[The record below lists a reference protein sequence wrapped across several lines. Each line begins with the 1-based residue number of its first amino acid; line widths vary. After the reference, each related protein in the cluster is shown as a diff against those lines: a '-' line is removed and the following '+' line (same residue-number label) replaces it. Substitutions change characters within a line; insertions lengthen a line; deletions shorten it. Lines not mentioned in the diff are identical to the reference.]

1 MRFITKYQA
10 GIHYVLGIVPK
21 FPRLTRAAFITSIN
35 TWTPMRL
42 GVRFSRRII
51 DSAVVFIALSAMFT
65 SPKTLHS
72 GNGLMEDK
80 KAVVGRNPIS
90 TWVQAVDEAEEAI
103 WVVNYK
109 LSSESALEALIA
121 AQRRGVQVEII
132 LDGKAARK
140 GSSLAM
146 PAKQEG
152 LDVTLWP
159 TGTLG
164 KLHAKFTIFDSRK
177 AIFGSFNLTDSAE
190 KENTELFY
198 CTADPNVVGDLLSA
212 WQTLHKLVDTATVS
226 GTR

>member
-1 MRFITKYQA
+1 
-10 GIHYVLGIVPK
+10 
-21 FPRLTRAAFITSIN
+21 
-35 TWTPMRL
+35 
-42 GVRFSRRII
+42 
-51 DSAVVFIALSAMFT
+51 
-65 SPKTLHS
+65 
-72 GNGLMEDK
+72 MEDK